1 MTVFWALVLQAAL
14 RETSLLMKKLME
26 VMKSEWQ
33 KMFASM
39 A

>member
-1 MTVFWALVLQAAL
+1 MTVFWAFVLQAAL